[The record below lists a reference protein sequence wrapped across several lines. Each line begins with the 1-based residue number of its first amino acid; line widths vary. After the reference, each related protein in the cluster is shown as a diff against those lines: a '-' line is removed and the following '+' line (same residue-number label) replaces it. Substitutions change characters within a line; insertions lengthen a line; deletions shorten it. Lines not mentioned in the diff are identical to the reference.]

1 LLVPAACVK
10 SLILRLVSNGR
21 VPAKALRHDFYLL
34 ALTMV
39 SHPSANNNSKHASP
53 STIPE
58 PDASQSASLGN
69 VLTACLDLLKID
81 DPAVRKKA
89 VEFVGSVP
97 LGTVNTY
104 GKWITAAKAIADSCA
119 VSGRLFSQSEM
130 CDFLT
135 VAAKGVDSK
144 RAGAK
149 TVNDATFHIYVDIME
164 NYQKADDRVKLH
176 YPRIIVDTI
185 SALDKGVDTRGEA
198 VGVYS
203 LDRYYQ
209 ERKSTAIL
217 EDPAATYTATRANE
231 KATSSAARGPSPSY
245 SDELVEN
252 LVHITGRP
260 RKDLEGSLASLQPAD
275 IKKITD
281 LSLNYKRLQKYGKL
295 LSSPSAF
302 KKEVEKELGRK
313 LTDNQLQ
320 HAINSI
326 RKAKT
331 YIENV
336 LDGKFVPHGTHGI
349 NHVKHNLEYGYQ
361 LMGLME
367 PRKRRSN

>member
-1 LLVPAACVK
+1 
-10 SLILRLVSNGR
+10 
-21 VPAKALRHDFYLL
+21 
-34 ALTMV
+34 MV
-39 SHPSANNNSKHASP
+39 SHSSANNKHPSKPAQE
-53 STIPE
+53 PE
-58 PDASQSASLGN
+58 GDQSASLGN
-69 VLTACLDLLKID
+69 VLTACLDMLKIE
-81 DPAVRKKA
+81 DPAPRKKA
-89 VEFVGSVP
+89 VEFIGGVP
-97 LGTVNTY
+97 LGTINTY
-104 GKWITAAKAIADSCA
+104 GKWITAAKAIADASA
-119 VSGRLFSQSEM
+119 VTGRQFSQSEM

-164 NYQKADDRVKLH
+164 NYLKADEKTRLH

-203 LDRYYQ
+203 LERYYQ
-209 ERKSTAIL
+209 ERKTSAIQ
-217 EDPAATYTATRANE
+217 EDPAAAYVAAQASE
-231 KATSSAARGPSPSY
+231 KAATLHAPPSY
-245 SDELVEN
+245 SSELVEN
-252 LVHITGRP
+252 LMHVTGRSK
-260 RKDLEGSLASLQPAD
+260 KDLELSLANLQPVD
-275 IKKITD
+275 VKKITD
-281 LSLNYKRLQKYGKL
+281 LSVNYERLQKYSKL
-295 LSSPSAF
+295 SRPAAF

-326 RKAKT
+326 RKVKS

>member
-1 LLVPAACVK
+1 M
-10 SLILRLVSNGR
+10 G
-21 VPAKALRHDFYLL
+21 
-34 ALTMV
+34 
-39 SHPSANNNSKHASP
+39 SHAPANNKHSLP
-53 STIPE
+53 SGAGPE
-58 PDASQSASLGN
+58 ENPSASLGN

-81 DPAVRKKA
+81 DPEVRKKA
-89 VEFVGSVP
+89 VEFVENVP
-97 LGTVNTY
+97 LATINTY
-104 GKWITAAKAIADSCA
+104 GKWVTAAKAIADSCA
-119 VSGRLFSQSEM
+119 VSGRTFSQSEM

-149 TVNDATFHIYVDIME
+149 TVNDATFHIYIDIME
-164 NYQKADDRVKLH
+164 NYQKADEKTKLH

-209 ERKSTAIL
+209 ERKSTAVQ
-217 EDPAATYTATRANE
+217 EDPAASYAARPPGE
-231 KATSSAARGPSPSY
+231 KATAARSPPSY

-252 LVHITGRP
+252 LVHITGRQK
-260 RKDLEGSLASLQPAD
+260 KDLERSLANLQAAD
-275 IKKITD
+275 VKKITD
-281 LSLNYKRLQKYGKL
+281 LSVNHKRLQKYSKMQTPAAL
-295 LSSPSAF
+295 
-302 KKEVEKELGRK
+302 KKEVEKDLGRK

-326 RKAKT
+326 RKARI